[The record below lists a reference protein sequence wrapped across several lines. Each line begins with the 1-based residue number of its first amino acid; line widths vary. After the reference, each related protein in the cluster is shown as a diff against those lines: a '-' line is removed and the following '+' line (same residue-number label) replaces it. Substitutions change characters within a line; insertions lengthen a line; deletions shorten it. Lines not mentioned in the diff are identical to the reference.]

1 MCHPIYTWHAP
12 CAHLIMLIGVI
23 SDTHGRFHP
32 AIPTHF
38 AGVEYILHAGD
49 IGKAQVIAQLA
60 ALAPVTAVTGNVD
73 WGGPLDRE
81 YRRIEQITLA
91 DCTIYMTHIGGRPVK
106 VIPTLP
112 TPTPRVYIF
121 GHSHV
126 ALVEERDGV
135 LFLNPGSAGPA
146 RFGKQPSLALL
157 TIEDGQPRAEIVA
170 L

>member
-1 MCHPIYTWHAP
+1 
-12 CAHLIMLIGVI
+12 MLVGVI

-38 AGVEYILHAGD
+38 AGVEHILHAGD
-49 IGKAQVIAQLA
+49 IGNARVITQLA
-60 ALAPVTAVTGNVD
+60 ALAPITAVTGNVD
-73 WGGPLDRE
+73 WGGPLDRD
-81 YRRIEQITLA
+81 YQRIEQITLG
-91 DCTIYMTHIGGRPVK
+91 DCTIYMTHIGGRPAK
-106 VIPTLP
+106 LISTLP
-112 TPTPRVYIF
+112 TPTPQVYIF

-126 ALVEERDGV
+126 ALVEELNGV

-157 TIEDGQPRAEIVA
+157 TIEDGQPRAEIVQ